1 MGEFG
6 SPFQTVLFFFLSD
19 GFKKCGMKLGFF
31 KKAKCLV
38 KTIKKC
44 FWKKLRVWLILI
56 KVVVWD
62 GDNVWETEF

>member
-31 KKAKCLV
+31 LKS
-38 KTIKKC
+38 
-44 FWKKLRVWLILI
+44 
-56 KVVVWD
+56 KVFGKNYQKVLLEKVEGLANTYKSGSLGWR
-62 GDNVWETEF
+62 